1 MARQLC
7 TQAAASSGPSAIPNP
22 GSTLA
27 MIAPLGS
34 KPQST
39 TLWARGDLAGNSNTQ
54 MNCKMWNGEEA
65 QTGLFC
71 ELQYAYTFL
80 DPTPLQKYGH
90 GGSVLTAV
98 PVLIRLET
106 GGSGGSQS
114 AWRASS
120 SEPAASAHR
129 PPATSGPSPGRSR
142 ESAAVDAFS
151 GIGTLARVHP
161 LEKLQRAL
169 GHAIATR
176 MRAREGKFIWQTGN
190 GHVENFPRAAADQL
204 LAEEYVIGTSTAL
217 IKRWSATT
225 MPAVVQMARP
235 LIETSDFYSAGA
247 TRALL
252 TPSERVIR
260 VVATLIPM
268 LGMLN
273 LKWWR
278 GNLYYTFQYVLA
290 DEMGDLH
297 SPKDENG
304 IEIALSGALEVAL
317 RQQILADLNMMHN
330 RGAPLGAG
338 FLRQLGHISE
348 ALVLEAKL
356 TKQNATPVTSCLSKL
371 PGGG

>member
-1 MARQLC
+1 MH
-7 TQAAASSGPSAIPNP
+7 I
-22 GSTLA
+22 TL
-27 MIAPLGS
+27 P
-34 KPQST
+34 PPPDH
-39 TLWARGDLAGNSNTQ
+39 RLAEHEKALLS
-54 MNCKMWNGEEA
+54 M
-65 QTGLFC
+65 
-71 ELQYAYTFL
+71 
-80 DPTPLQKYGH
+80 H
-90 GGSVLTAV
+90 SVA
-98 PVLIRLET
+98 
-106 GGSGGSQS
+106 
-114 AWRASS
+114 
-120 SEPAASAHR
+120 
-129 PPATSGPSPGRSR
+129 
-142 ESAAVDAFS
+142 
-151 GIGTLARVHP
+151 LALSHVCIP

-217 IKRWSATT
+217 VKRWSATT

-260 VVATLIPM
+260 VVATLIP
-268 LGMLN
+268 MLN

-371 PGGG
+371 PGGGVKKRRASLNATTWEIACIHEEKAATRAMEASFLVEWSGYHPSWEAWRISGNVGEPISTWEPWSTVKNTEALQQWQAQLQ